1 MARCICHRPRSLP
14 RASFPLPSAAGVL
27 CRGSPPASHALSCA
41 ARMRVVLPGGHRALY
56 FLPRDTF
63 HTSYLTSRVSSA
75 PLLAQ
80 PRVLVSLTR
89 PLTFTPLTRDVCV
102 FLFFS
107 ALAHSLSHTQRSTP
121 RRAAQT
127 AAHCWASAWCYPR
140 LSGVRAVTLHLYSR
154 AAHRSHSKGH
164 LCWSSRSRSRSAILP
179 SPVHLLFSFL
189 CILRRTACSNVD
201 QHTPVRASPSFTDS
215 SPSSPS

>member
-1 MARCICHRPRSLP
+1 MH
-14 RASFPLPSAAGVL
+14 LPSPTLSSPRIFPAPV
-27 CRGSPPASHALSCA
+27 RGGCIVSRKPTRFSCTIVRRTPARRAPGRTSCT
-41 ARMRVVLPGGHRALY
+41 L
-56 FLPRDTF
+56 FILPRDTF

-189 CILRRTACSNVD
+189 CMIRRTNMFKC
-201 QHTPVRASPSFTDS
+201 
-215 SPSSPS
+215 

>member
-1 MARCICHRPRSLP
+1 MHYY
-14 RASFPLPSAAGVL
+14 
-27 CRGSPPASHALSCA
+27 
-41 ARMRVVLPGGHRALY
+41 MRVVLPGGHRALY

-107 ALAHSLSHTQRSTP
+107 ALAHSLTHTTQYASSCRTNGGALLGVRLVLSTLERSP
-121 RRAAQT
+121 RR
-127 AAHCWASAWCYPR
+127 
-140 LSGVRAVTLHLYSR
+140 
-154 AAHRSHSKGH
+154 
-164 LCWSSRSRSRSAILP
+164 
-179 SPVHLLFSFL
+179 
-189 CILRRTACSNVD
+189 
-201 QHTPVRASPSFTDS
+201 HTPSILTRRAQIALQRTSVLEFTLTLTLCHPPLARASPFFLSLHTPPDGMFKC
-215 SPSSPS
+215 

>member
-1 MARCICHRPRSLP
+1 MHYY
-14 RASFPLPSAAGVL
+14 
-27 CRGSPPASHALSCA
+27 
-41 ARMRVVLPGGHRALY
+41 MRVVLPGGHRALY

-164 LCWSSRSRSRSAILP
+164 LCWSSRSRSRSTILP